1 MIGQALV
8 GLTNNLAV
16 LAQGERNNGD
26 LGAACG
32 EARQGTA
39 HKKGFIIRVG
49 VDCHHA
55 IAG

>member
-1 MIGQALV
+1 MVGQALV